1 MSLQEKLT
9 ELATELD
16 VPGAVAGIVL
26 GDETEVAVHG
36 VTNVDHPLPVD
47 EGTLFQFGSTGKTV
61 TATALMV
68 LAERGRIDL
77 DEPVRSYVPDLR
89 LTDPDVAEKVTVLQL
104 LNHTAGWMGDI
115 IHDTGDGD
123 DCLEKYVAYMATLA
137 QVTPLGESVS
147 YNNAS
152 LSLAGHVLARVHGT
166 TYEQAVRE
174 LVLDPLG
181 LEHTFGFPKDIMTMR
196 FASGHHRGD
205 DGKVGVARPWA
216 LPRSG
221 TPAGGWTATVG
232 DQLLWA
238 RFHLGRYG
246 DEVLSPKGRAR
257 MQEPTAHMPGSALG
271 DAVGIS
277 WLLSELDGAL
287 LVGHGGTTIGQHSDF
302 LLVPE
307 RGFGFVC
314 MTNSGPNGG
323 ELHGKLRAWA
333 LEHVLGL
340 SSQEPELAD
349 LTDAR
354 LAEFEGHYVTSAAV
368 VDLSA
373 KQGRLIAKITITD
386 TSLIS
391 EGQSAEQPDVP
402 LAIVVGDGDKY
413 VIPEGDAKGMKGYF
427 SRDADGRVDGVN
439 FSGRHM
445 AREMA
450 PKS

>member
-68 LAERGRIDL
+68 LAEQGRIDL
-77 DEPVRSYVPDLR
+77 DEPVRSYVPELR
-89 LTDPDVAEKVTVLQL
+89 LTDQDVAEKVTVLQL

-115 IHDTGDGD
+115 IHETGDGD

-137 QVTPLGESVS
+137 QVTPLGDSVS

-238 RFHLGRYG
+238 RFHLGGYG
-246 DEVLSPKGRAR
+246 EEVLSPKGRAR

-333 LEHVLGL
+333 LENVLGL
-340 SSQEPELAD
+340 SSEEPELAD
-349 LTDAR
+349 LTDAQ
-354 LAEFEGHYVTSAAV
+354 LAEFEGRYVTSAAV
-368 VDLSA
+368 VDLTA
-373 KQGRLIAKITITD
+373 QQGRLIAKITITD

-391 EGQSAEQPDVP
+391 EGQSPEQPKVP